1 MSCVFYYNKRI
12 ADQKIEMQYFSIT
25 QLRVDKLL
33 SSLDGL
39 LPETVAFQ
47 LGLGHWTTSE
57 SEHRDTT
64 AVPHA
69 KQNRKYNPKTQKQ
82 RFISYTQSLI
92 FGRESPLVARVHG
105 LH

>member
-12 ADQKIEMQYFSIT
+12 ADQKAEMQYFSIT

-39 LPETVAFQ
+39 LLETVAFQ

-57 SEHRDTT
+57 SERRHTA
-64 AVPHA
+64 AVPRA

-82 RFISYTQSLI
+82 RFISYT
-92 FGRESPLVARVHG
+92 
-105 LH
+105 